1 MNMKI
6 AVTLI
11 LVCGCLITSCNPKAN
26 VEQTSVEGSK
36 QEVQEEKKVEVE
48 GKVGAYD
55 YEKIYIEFPAVVE
68 KVQVK
73 EGDIIDKGTALI
85 TFSNDDYLYT
95 IGQKEKEVALLEAEI
110 EKIKSSS
117 NYLTAKV
124 GTLEEKIALQRSY
137 IDSSND
143 PEIQVLNNSIKTIDK
158 QLQVNK
164 ELYETKKELYEV
176 GSISAKELED
186 LELELEVQ
194 EREREEKQVKIEE
207 LKESNV
213 IDLKDLQ
220 GQLDSLMMQINN
232 EDKTSIY
239 NLKINQTKREMK
251 NEEIQQLR
259 SKLSKEYIKNKAVI
273 ATKNNLLVNQMNC
286 IVGTIVGDEKVQLL
300 EVINLD
306 SMIIT
311 IDIPVEDLVYF
322 EVGTKVAIQVAN
334 AEESE
339 IEGEVSRIEGKVI
352 EVEGEMIIQ
361 ADIKINKGKEL
372 LKVGQELDA
381 IVTVK

>member
-1 MNMKI
+1 MKI

>member
-1 MNMKI
+1 MKI

-73 EGDIIDKGTALI
+73 EGDIIDKGTTLI

>member
-1 MNMKI
+1 MKI

-73 EGDIIDKGTALI
+73 EGDIIDKGTTLI

-207 LKESNV
+207 LKESNA

-251 NEEIQQLR
+251 NEEIQLLR